1 MNKETR
7 EELKEVA
14 KEVVNDA
21 AEQAGVPEVKVLTQ
35 DRKTR
40 NAFVQWLAT
49 CWLAR
54 ALKNIFG
61 R

>member
-1 MNKETR
+1 MSKETR
-7 EELKEVA
+7 EELKKVA
-14 KEVVNDA
+14 KDVINDA
-21 AEQAGVPEVKVLTQ
+21 ADQAGVPEVKIVTQ
-35 DRKTR
+35 DRQTR
-40 NAFVQWLAT
+40 NAVLQWLAT